1 MKCDLSMEQRT
12 NDNRLRHAWVEMIRS
27 PFDLAPITPG
37 TKEALALAAELA
49 PYFDWTTG
57 ETPPADLA

>member
-1 MKCDLSMEQRT
+1 MKCDLSMQQGT

-27 PFDLAPITPG
+27 PFDLAPVIPG

-49 PYFDWTTG
+49 PYFDWTGG
-57 ETPPADLA
+57 ETRPADLA